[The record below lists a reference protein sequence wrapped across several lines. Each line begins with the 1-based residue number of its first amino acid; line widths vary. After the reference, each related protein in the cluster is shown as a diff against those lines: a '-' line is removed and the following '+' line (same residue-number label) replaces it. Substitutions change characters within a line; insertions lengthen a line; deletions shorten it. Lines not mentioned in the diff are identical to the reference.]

1 MAKVIKEM
9 SNESGY
15 KMVEIK
21 HLRTMENAS
30 GKDVEVVDYTEQ
42 ISLDEAIAQAESK
55 KARLDAEV
63 VAIEAELVDL
73 NAIKDA

>member
-42 ISLDEAIAQAESK
+42 ISLDEAIAQTESK

>member
-73 NAIKDA
+73 NALKDA